1 MDRSLE
7 HLVRE
12 TAVHRSVYLD
22 PDIFACELE
31 RIFGSTWIYVAHESE
46 IPEAGDFKRATIGA
60 NPVIVVRGVDRE
72 VHTPRGNGLP
82 SPSRTHQFLS
92 LRLPRLDLRS
102 QRKIDRCAVSKGV

>member
-1 MDRSLE
+1 VDRSLE

-46 IPEAGDFKRATIGA
+46 IPEAGDFKRATIERIRSSLCAASTGRYTSCSTGA
-60 NPVIVVRGVDRE
+60 
-72 VHTPRGNGLP
+72 HTAR
-82 SPSRTHQFLS
+82 
-92 LRLPRLDLRS
+92 
-102 QRKIDRCAVSKGV
+102 